1 VTQTH
6 ILFALAAIGVTGI
19 ACQWLAWWAK
29 LPAILLLLLVG
40 LLAGPV
46 TGLLDPDALF
56 AGLLFPMVSLS
67 VAVILFEGSLTL
79 RFKDIR
85 GVSRVVRNLVSIGV
99 LLSWLMIAAFT
110 RLLFGFSWDL
120 SLLFGALVV
129 VTGPTVIIPMLR
141 TVKPDPALANILR
154 WEGIIIDPVGA
165 VLAVLVFDFIIAD
178 RGAAFG
184 GVLYNFLLIV
194 ASGIVVGLLAAGFLA
209 WLLRR
214 HLIPEFLQNVFVL
227 TLVFGVFAIADGIE
241 HESGLL
247 AVTVMGIRL
256 ANITDINIENILDFK
271 ESLSLLL
278 ISGLFIVL
286 AARLQPAQFEVMG
299 WRAWTLLML
308 VIFLVRPL
316 AVYASTIHSDLSRQ
330 QKILLAWIAP
340 RGIVAAAI
348 SALFSLRLME
358 AGYPQAYLLV
368 PLTFSIII
376 GTVVIQSITAGPLA
390 QWLGVAEPSPRGVL
404 LIAGNPVSQAIGRA
418 LVEQGFDVL
427 LSDSNWDNI
436 STARMNGLRTFY
448 GNPISEHADRHMDLV
463 GIGRVLALS
472 GRAEFNTL
480 ASLRFRPEFGAKHIY
495 EIQTSQDIEGQDKH
509 ALSTRHGGYRLFG
522 EDVTYSRFASLLARG
537 AEIRA
542 TQLTEAFD
550 FDAYRETYGGRC
562 IPLFAID
569 TRGRLHVFV
578 VDGQLRPAAGWTVLG
593 LVTPESSTAVDV
605 SRVPASPERSDRR
618 ADEGKEGPSADR

>member
-1 VTQTH
+1 MEAHYQW
-6 ILFALAAIGVTGI
+6 ALAAIGVTGI

-29 LPAILLLLLVG
+29 LPAILLLLLAG

-46 TGLLDPDALF
+46 TGLLDPDVLF
-56 AGLLFPMVSLS
+56 GDLLFPMVSLS

-99 LLSWLMIAAFT
+99 LLSWLMIAVSSHVLFDFSWEMA
-110 RLLFGFSWDL
+110 LLFGS
-120 SLLFGALVV
+120 LVV

-141 TVKPDPALANILR
+141 TVKPDADLANILR

-178 RGAAFG
+178 RGVAFG
-184 GVLYNFLLIV
+184 NVFYNFSLIII
-194 ASGIVVGLLAAGFLA
+194 SGIAVGLLSAGFLA
-209 WLLRR
+209 WLLRH

-227 TLVFGVFAIADGIE
+227 TLVFGVFALADGIE

-278 ISGLFIVL
+278 ISGLFIIL
-286 AARLQPAQFEVMG
+286 AARLEPDQFLVMG
-299 WRAWTLLML
+299 WQAWTLLMI

-316 AVYASTIHSDLSRQ
+316 AVYASTLRSDLTLQ
-330 QKILLAWIAP
+330 QKVLLAWIAP

-348 SALFSLRLME
+348 SALFSLRLAE
-358 AGYPQAYLLV
+358 AGYPEAYLLV

-376 GTVVIQSITAGPLA
+376 GTVVIQSLTARPLA

-404 LIAGNPVSQAIGRA
+404 LIAGNPVSQAIGKA
-418 LVEQGFDVL
+418 LVEQGFYVL

-436 STARMNGLRTFY
+436 STARMNGLSTFY

-463 GIGRVLALS
+463 GIGKVLALS
-472 GRAEFNTL
+472 GREEFNTL
-480 ASLRFRPEFGAKHIY
+480 ASLRFRPEFGAKNIY
-495 EIQTSQDIEGQDKH
+495 EIQTAQDSEAREKH
-509 ALSTRHGGYRLFG
+509 AVSTRHGGYRLFR
-522 EDVTYSRFASLLARG
+522 EDMTYSRFASLLAKG

-550 FDAYRETYGGRC
+550 FEAYLQTYDNRC

-569 TRGRLHVFV
+569 PRGRLHVFV
-578 VDGQLRPAAGWTVLG
+578 AGGQLRPAAGWTVLG
-593 LVTPESSTAVDV
+593 LV
-605 SRVPASPERSDRR
+605 SPEE
-618 ADEGKEGPSADR
+618 AQAVAKG